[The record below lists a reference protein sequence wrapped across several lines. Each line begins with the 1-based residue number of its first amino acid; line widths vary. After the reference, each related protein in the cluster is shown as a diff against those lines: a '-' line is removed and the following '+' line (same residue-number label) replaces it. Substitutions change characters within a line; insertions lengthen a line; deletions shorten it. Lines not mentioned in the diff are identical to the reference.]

1 MLEPDSPPT
10 LLLSRRTRRHAVLF
24 GLGGRALVVMG
35 IYLLV
40 AIVVTAS
47 LSSLTVAGLAAL
59 VGLGLYAAV
68 RQPLSIERDPWGV
81 RLVQTWRLRQATR
94 TGVDAFR
101 PSQHTPVPRP
111 VGDILILGVARTQDS
126 PEQVLI
132 RHSTSARGVYF
143 SATIEIEGRGD
154 GLRPT
159 SAARRDDAALERAL
173 NTLAEDRSPIDEL
186 SLMTRAMPG
195 LPDAYKER
203 VRAMRDPSLDATMLG
218 DNIEQR
224 MANVGAV
231 SDKYRMFAT
240 LSMPEEAL
248 HRWAARRLG
257 ATDRDA
263 ISQAA
268 YSQLGLVAELLN
280 TAGFRVVQGLGPR
293 RFGAL
298 VRHLYMPSRS
308 MDDLSG
314 IAVAHDG
321 FPSYPRPLYDALQV
335 PDWRHDVLWYHAT
348 GTIAPS
354 GWPAGRVTSRWMLPA
369 VGQMFD
375 VAGPSA
381 IRTVT
386 STWRL
391 LSRRESQREM
401 ADQILNT
408 MTQVVR
414 DQGRVTTGEDQ
425 EQVDLGHQV
434 MSDLRHQSSGVLPSV
449 RVTCSAPSA
458 LGIMEARGLVDS
470 SMSDMNVDAF
480 RWHDGRQADAMVL
493 SLPLGR
499 GLAR

>member
-1 MLEPDSPPT
+1 MLEPDSAPT
-10 LLLSRRTRRHAVLF
+10 LLLSRRTRRHALLF
-24 GLGGRALVVMG
+24 GLGSRALVAMG
-35 IYLLV
+35 VYLLV
-40 AIVVTAS
+40 AIAITVVTGS
-47 LSSLTVAGLAAL
+47 LGVAATMAVLGL
-59 VGLGLYAAV
+59 VLYAAV

-81 RLVQTWRLRQATR
+81 RLVGVWRLRQATR
-94 TGVDAFR
+94 TGVDGFR
-101 PSQHTPVPRP
+101 PSQSTPVPRP
-111 VGDILILGVARTQDS
+111 VGDILILGVSRTEDS
-126 PEQVLI
+126 PEQVVI
-132 RHSTSARGVYF
+132 RHSTNSKGVYF

-159 SAARRDDAALERAL
+159 SAARRDDAAFERAL

-195 LPDAYKER
+195 LPDAYKDQ
-203 VRAMRDPSLDATMLG
+203 VRAMRDPSLDGTMLG

-224 MANVGAV
+224 MANLDTV

-240 LSMPEEAL
+240 ISMPEEAL

-257 ATDRDA
+257 NTDRE
-263 ISQAA
+263 SMCQAA
-268 YSQLGLVAELLN
+268 YTQLGQVAELLN

-298 VRHLYMPSRS
+298 IRHLYLPSRS

-314 IAVAHDG
+314 ITSAHDG
-321 FPSYPRPLYDALQV
+321 FPAYPRPLNDALQV
-335 PDWRHDVLWYHAT
+335 PDWGRDVLWYHAT
-348 GTIAPS
+348 GTIAPH
-354 GWPAGRVTSRWMLPA
+354 GWPAERVTSRWMLPA

-375 VAGPSA
+375 ASGPSA

-386 STWRL
+386 TTYRL
-391 LSRRESQREM
+391 LSRRESQQEM
-401 ADQILNT
+401 ANQILNT
-408 MTQVVR
+408 MTKVVR
-414 DQGRVTTGEDQ
+414 DQGRITTGEDQ
-425 EQVDLGHQV
+425 EQIELGQQV
-434 MSDLRHQSSGVLPSV
+434 MHDLRHQSSGVRPSV

-458 LGIMEARGLVDS
+458 LGIVEARGLVES

-499 GLAR
+499 GLPR